1 MLCDPVL
8 AFIKAFRLRGSADNL
23 KRAALSKFDSVL
35 LCKAK
40 KELWDSVECKSTLHD
55 AGLSFRSRRVSEKRS
70 QAMADLED
78 LICAFD
84 KFDELDK
91 IPEIFCEATDLVTL
105 PPIVIDDCTAIV
117 QQNNDSLELIK
128 SKLNTLSDSISVLQ
142 SKLDKS
148 KEGAS
153 TYAACLSRASPSPT
167 LNHTAPFEPRSLNL
181 HRKENLIIFGLEEQS
196 MTSTMESVQKMLNFL
211 LGRTTVVKDLFR
223 IGRFK
228 KPNAEQS
235 SPSRPRPVILKL
247 SSPWDRR
254 LVLSS
259 RFNLKNYEV
268 KGIFVREDLSPEER
282 KLREQNRIK
291 SSFNVDSSD
300 QSLDEQPA
308 SK

>member
-1 MLCDPVL
+1 M
-8 AFIKAFRLRGSADNL
+8 
-23 KRAALSKFDSVL
+23 
-35 LCKAK
+35 
-40 KELWDSVECKSTLHD
+40 
-55 AGLSFRSRRVSEKRS
+55 
-70 QAMADLED
+70 
-78 LICAFD
+78 
-84 KFDELDK
+84 
-91 IPEIFCEATDLVTL
+91 
-105 PPIVIDDCTAIV
+105 
-117 QQNNDSLELIK
+117 IK

-153 TYAACLSRASPSPT
+153 TYAACLSGASPSPT

-300 QSLDEQPA
+300 QSLDEQHA

>member
-1 MLCDPVL
+1 MMQASLFV
-8 AFIKAFRLRGSADNL
+8 R
-23 KRAALSKFDSVL
+23 
-35 LCKAK
+35 
-40 KELWDSVECKSTLHD
+40 
-55 AGLSFRSRRVSEKRS
+55 EKRS

-78 LICAFD
+78 LICAD
-84 KFDELDK
+84 KLDELDK

-128 SKLNTLSDSISVLQ
+128 SKLSDSISVLQ

-211 LGRTTVVKDLFR
+211 LGRTTVVKDLLR

-228 KPNAEQS
+228 KPNAEQIFS
-235 SPSRPRPVILKL
+235 LSPKACYSKTIFYRC
-247 SSPWDRR
+247 

-291 SSFNVDSSD
+291 SAFNVDSSD